1 MAQRE
6 LKFDVDKLNSMKNKL
21 ESIVTDLESHR
32 DQVIESLEKLKED
45 WNTAAGKN
53 FMKNVNTD
61 WTKEVE
67 KYIKI
72 VGGVED
78 LLNEAAAQYQKVE
91 EEIDRL
97 KFYS

>member
-1 MAQRE
+1 
-6 LKFDVDKLNSMKNKL
+6 
-21 ESIVTDLESHR
+21 
-32 DQVIESLEKLKED
+32 
-45 WNTAAGKN
+45 
-53 FMKNVNTD
+53 MKNVNTD

-78 LLNEAAAQYQKVE
+78 LLNEAATQYQKVE

>member
-1 MAQRE
+1 
-6 LKFDVDKLNSMKNKL
+6 MKHKL
-21 ESIVTDLESHR
+21 ESIVTDLENHR
-32 DQVIESLEKLKED
+32 DQVIESLENLKKD
-45 WNTAAGKN
+45 WNTAAGKS

-78 LLNEAAAQYQKVE
+78 LLNEAATQYQKVE